1 MENQGCGHFLLHFYH
16 SFLFTLFPCSSMG
29 SLQWYTVLLNF
40 SNMGPSDREQF
51 FVNCSSTSAPWVI
64 ASAREPAHVWAPL
77 QGLQLSS
84 GHLHLLQMGS
94 FTGCSVG
101 ICFTIAL
108 HGVQEN
114 NLLPHGLHRLKGNFF
129 YSAWSISSYYTS
141 PTLFSAGLFP
151 LTFFSHYFLSQL
163 LYSVFCAFFNMWSQ
177 ICRQLGWWAELWE
190 LVHQCWSW
198 LKLAVPDMGAAPGLF
213 SKKPLLQFP
222 PLLKPCQVNEIYLDI
237 LTCICKAC
245 WKRRSTCF
253 WTRAER
259 DSDLWSARFGLQ
271 I

>member
-1 MENQGCGHFLLHFYH
+1 MENQGCGHFLMLHFYH
-16 SFLFTLFPCSSMG
+16 SFLFTLFPCSSMV

-151 LTFFSHYFLSQL
+151 LTFFLTTFSHSCYTVFSALSSICDHRCAASL
-163 LYSVFCAFFNMWSQ
+163 ADGLSFENWCISVGAGWNWLCLTWGQPLVSSQRSHFCSSPHYQN
-177 ICRQLGWWAELWE
+177 
-190 LVHQCWSW
+190 
-198 LKLAVPDMGAAPGLF
+198 LA
-213 SKKPLLQFP
+213 
-222 PLLKPCQVNEIYLDI
+222 
-237 LTCICKAC
+237 
-245 WKRRSTCF
+245 R
-253 WTRAER
+253 
-259 DSDLWSARFGLQ
+259 
-271 I
+271 